1 MRFNSNRLF
10 DRDNKN
16 KLLFLID
23 TGADVSV
30 IPKSNAKCYK
40 LNKEFQLTAAN
51 GSTINMKGTMVV
63 EVDLGLR
70 RNFPHK
76 FILASVNK
84 PIIGA
89 DFLAKHGLL
98 PDLKYKS

>member
-1 MRFNSNRLF
+1 M
-10 DRDNKN
+10 
-16 KLLFLID
+16 FLID

-30 IPKSNAKCYK
+30 IPKSFVKFFK
-40 LNKEFQLTAAN
+40 LNKDFQLTAAN
-51 GSTINMKGTMVV
+51 GSIIDTYGTKVV

-70 RNFPHK
+70 SFSHE

-89 DFLAKHGLL
+89 DFLSKYGLL
-98 PDLKYKS
+98 PDL